1 VTGRARPGPARPG
14 RPLPG
19 NRWDLLDGVLP
30 AEPPSVSVVVVHYD
44 QQAELERT
52 LRALARQDHPADRT
66 EVLVV
71 DDGSPVPPRVPDGVR
86 LLRQEDRGFRVAAAR
101 NLGAA
106 AATHDVLVFLDADT
120 APEPGHL
127 RAISRLPALAPDCV
141 AVGRRRHA
149 DLAGAPVDA
158 PVERL
163 GPERELPEPAWLV
176 DAYRRSRDLLDADD
190 RSYRYVIGAVTACS
204 RTLFAEAGGFDE
216 GFSSYG
222 GEDWEWAY
230 RAWLAGAVLAHVPDA
245 VAWHDGPDWSGRD
258 AASRAAKNAEAL
270 RLADLVPVPGSRPR
284 GLPSGRADV
293 LVHAP
298 AGNGVSAAQRFVSVD
313 SVLAALPGA
322 VPAPG
327 AVPGSGAVA
336 GSGTVP
342 APGAVRGSGAVA
354 GPGTVAAPG
363 TPADPDAP
371 ATGDPRFDRVRLDV
385 LLDRPLHA
393 DRGTGSVAAAV
404 ERVAAEGLAELAL
417 LGADGA
423 PLLRVVSRRARA
435 RERRWQRDDLF
446 PRATAPAEGLT
457 PLPDEPDLEAY
468 LGGW

>member
-1 VTGRARPGPARPG
+1 MTGPARPG

-30 AEPPSVSVVVVHYD
+30 ADPPSVSVVVVHYD
-44 QQAELERT
+44 QQAELDRT

-101 NLGAA
+101 NVGAA

-120 APEPGHL
+120 APEPGYL

-158 PVERL
+158 PVEQL

-204 RTLFAEAGGFDE
+204 RALFEEAGGFDE

-258 AASRAAKNAEAL
+258 AASRAAKNTEAL

-298 AGNGVSAAQRFVSVD
+298 GGDGVSAAQRFVSVD

-322 VPAPG
+322 VAAPG
-327 AVPGSGAVA
+327 AAPGSGPVTDP
-336 GSGTVP
+336 GTLT
-342 APGAVRGSGAVA
+342 APGA
-354 GPGTVAAPG
+354 PT
-363 TPADPDAP
+363 DPHDP

-385 LLDRPLHA
+385 LLDRPLRA
-393 DRGTGSVAAAV
+393 DPGTGSVAAAV

-435 RERRWQRDDLF
+435 RERRWRRDDLF
-446 PRATAPAEGLT
+446 PRATAPADGLT

>member
-1 VTGRARPGPARPG
+1 MTRPRRHARPGPALPG

-19 NRWDLLDGVLP
+19 NRWDLLDGVRPDAPP
-30 AEPPSVSVVVVHYD
+30 AVSVVVVHYD
-44 QQAELERT
+44 QQAELDRT
-52 LRALARQDHPADRT
+52 LHALARQDHPADRT
-66 EVLVV
+66 EVVVV
-71 DDGSPVPPRVPDGVR
+71 DDGSPVAPRVPDGVR
-86 LLRQEDRGFRVAAAR
+86 LVRQEDRGFRVAAAR

-120 APEPGHL
+120 APEPGYL

-163 GPERELPEPAWLV
+163 GPEHELPEPAWLV
-176 DAYRRSRDLLDADD
+176 DGYRRSRDLLEADD

-204 RTLFAEAGGFDE
+204 RALFAEVGGFDE

-230 RAWLAGAVLAHVPDA
+230 RAWLAGAVLAHVPEA

-284 GLPSGRADV
+284 GLPSARADV
-293 LVHAP
+293 LVHP
-298 AGNGVSAAQRFVSVD
+298 PGGEGVSAAQRFVSVD

-322 VPAPG
+322 VAAPDGGTGLDGPGGRPGAPG
-327 AVPGSGAVA
+327 RASAH
-336 GSGTVP
+336 
-342 APGAVRGSGAVA
+342 
-354 GPGTVAAPG
+354 
-363 TPADPDAP
+363 PD
-371 ATGDPRFDRVRLDV
+371 DPRYDRVRLDV
-385 LLDRPLHA
+385 RLDRPLRA
-393 DRGTGSVAAAV
+393 EPGTVAAAV
-404 ERVAAEGLAELAL
+404 ERAAAEGLGELAL
-417 LGADGA
+417 LGTDGA
-423 PLLRVVSRRARA
+423 PLLRVVPRRARA
-435 RERRWQRDDLF
+435 RERRWGRDDLF
-446 PRATAPAEGLT
+446 PRATAPATGIT

>member
-1 VTGRARPGPARPG
+1 VTGPAPARPG

-19 NRWDLLDGVLP
+19 NRWDLLEGVLP
-30 AEPPSVSVVVVHYD
+30 AVAPSVSVVVVHYD
-44 QQAELERT
+44 QQAELDRT

-120 APEPGHL
+120 APEPGYL

-158 PVERL
+158 PVERV

-204 RTLFAEAGGFDE
+204 RALFAEAGGFDE

-230 RAWLAGAVLAHVPDA
+230 RAWLAGAVLAHVPEA

-270 RLADLVPVPGSRPR
+270 RLAHLVPVPGSRPR

-293 LVHAP
+293 LVHPPGGDGA
-298 AGNGVSAAQRFVSVD
+298 SAAQRFVSLD

-322 VPAPG
+322 VAAPDPGTEAGPPDRPG
-327 AVPGSGAVA
+327 AP
-336 GSGTVP
+336 
-342 APGAVRGSGAVA
+342 R
-354 GPGTVAAPG
+354 
-363 TPADPDAP
+363 P
-371 ATGDPRFDRVRLDV
+371 ATARPGDARYDRVRLDV
-385 LLDRPLHA
+385 LLDRPLRA
-393 DRGTGSVAAAV
+393 EPGTGPGAVAAAV
-404 ERVAAEGLAELAL
+404 ERVAAEGLGELAL

-423 PLLRVVSRRARA
+423 PLLQVVARRARA
-435 RERRWQRDDLF
+435 REGRWGRDDLF
-446 PRATAPAEGLT
+446 PRATAPADGLV
-457 PLPDEPDLEAY
+457 PLTDEPDLEAY